1 MSTGKKWLFRFFL
14 LAFIALVTMGL
25 WLPPIITHAVEK
37 DYHFSEVH
45 IDATV
50 LPNGDLLLE
59 ETRTFDFQNG
69 PFTYAYFNVDDPL
82 DHVRDFTIAERLG
95 DGTEVPV
102 TPDDAYHSAA
112 TEGFQSRWSYS
123 AEDETR
129 TWVFRYRV
137 ACAVDVYS
145 DTAHLYWQFIGS
157 GWDKPTQ
164 HAVITVHMPGSTA
177 GQIGL
182 FPRRRR
188 CNPNHVYEGSVG
200 GKPLT
205 RDEVRA
211 FGHGPLNGEITF
223 VDPQTIRYEV
233 SDVPP
238 LSYVEGSIL
247 FPADAVPTA
256 VATDQP
262 GLQRILGQE
271 RIWADE
277 ANALRDRHETE
288 RNWVL
293 YLLIGVPVALA
304 LLVLLAH
311 YRDRVPGVPKVLE
324 QPPEEDP
331 VQGSVLWS
339 AWAGHLSPQ
348 NAYRAQLLKLA
359 RLRAIEMKVDG
370 RITDPKDLTLV
381 RKMDAM
387 DLQTEL
393 DQDFMWLLFGRGEDA
408 VDEVSVN
415 HPKPRKAES
424 SGTYAAW
431 WSGVKM
437 KSSDIIRRIRK
448 GDARV
453 ESTLAAIIAIGA
465 AGYGIWTAV
474 WGLGGAIGWWLV
486 PVSAISLVVALIR
499 IHARLGLE
507 DRTRIKRLEAFRT
520 YLKDFSDLP
529 NAPALAVVIWEQFLE
544 WAVALGVA
552 EEVEKQVKALV
563 PVESLRSP
571 IRGAPTG
578 LAGLTAWQQFQT
590 AAPTLVLVSMASVSS
605 GSSSGGFGFSS
616 SSSGFSGGGFSG
628 GGGGGGGGTGGGAG

>member
-1 MSTGKKWLFRFFL
+1 MSTGKKWLVRFFL
-14 LAFIALVTMGL
+14 LVFVALVTMGL
-25 WLPPIITHAVEK
+25 WLPGIITHAVEK
-37 DYHFSEVH
+37 DYHFPEVD

-50 LPNGDLLLE
+50 QPNGDLMLE

-82 DHVRDFTIAERLG
+82 DHVRDFTIAEKLD

-102 TPDDAYHSAA
+102 TPDFASHSIV
-112 TEGFQSRWSYS
+112 TEGFQSQWSYS

-157 GWDKPTQ
+157 GWDQPTQ
-164 HAVITVHMPGSTA
+164 HAVITVHLPGHSA
-177 GQIGL
+177 SDARRPRACHPEGVVLDLGQT
-182 FPRRRR
+182 
-188 CNPNHVYEGSVG
+188 
-200 GKPLT
+200 PLT
-205 RDEVRA
+205 RGEVRA
-211 FGHGPLNGEITF
+211 FGHGPLNGEVTF
-223 VDPQTIRYEV
+223 VNPQTIRYDV
-233 SDVPP
+233 HDVPP

-262 GLQRILGQE
+262 GLERILDQE
-271 RIWADE
+271 RVWADE
-277 ANALRDRHETE
+277 ANALRERHQTE
-288 RNWVL
+288 RDWVL

-304 LLVLLAH
+304 LLVLLAR
-311 YRDRVPGVPKVLE
+311 YRDRVPGVPKILE

-359 RLRAIEMKVDG
+359 RLGAIEMKADG
-370 RITDPKDLTLV
+370 RVSDPKDLTLV
-381 RKMDAM
+381 RKMDAT

-415 HPKPRKAES
+415 HPKPRKAAS

-437 KSSDIIRRIRK
+437 KSGDITLRIRK
-448 GDARV
+448 GDARL
-453 ESTLAAIIAIGA
+453 ESTLAAIVAIGA
-465 AGYGIWTAV
+465 AGYGIWSAI

-486 PVSAISLVVALIR
+486 LVAAISLVAALIK

-507 DRTRIKRLEAFRT
+507 DRTRVKRLEAFRT

-529 NAPALAVVIWEQFLE
+529 SAP
-544 WAVALGVA
+544 
-552 EEVEKQVKALV
+552 
-563 PVESLRSP
+563 RSP
-571 IRGAPTG
+571 
-578 LAGLTAWQQFQT
+578 
-590 AAPTLVLVSMASVSS
+590 SSS
-605 GSSSGGFGFSS
+605 GSSTWSGRSR
-616 SSSGFSGGGFSG
+616 SGWRTRSRSRSRRSCPSRASGRRSG
-628 GGGGGGGGTGGGAG
+628 ERPPAWPG

>member
-1 MSTGKKWLFRFFL
+1 MSTGKKWLVRFFL
-14 LAFIALVTMGL
+14 LVFVALVTMGL
-25 WLPPIITHAVEK
+25 WLPPIITHAIEK
-37 DYHFSEVH
+37 DYHFPEVD

-50 LPNGDLLLE
+50 QPNGDLMLE

-82 DHVRDFTIAERLG
+82 DHVRDFTIAEKLD

-102 TPDDAYHSAA
+102 TPDYASHSIV
-112 TEGFQSRWSYS
+112 TEGFQSQWSYS

-157 GWDKPTQ
+157 GWDQPTQ
-164 HAVITVHMPGSTA
+164 HAVITVHLPGHSA
-177 GQIGL
+177 SDARRPRACHPEGVVLDLGQT
-182 FPRRRR
+182 
-188 CNPNHVYEGSVG
+188 
-200 GKPLT
+200 PLT
-205 RDEVRA
+205 RGEVRA
-211 FGHGPLNGEITF
+211 FGHGPLNGEVTF
-223 VDPQTIRYEV
+223 VNPQTIRYDV
-233 SDVPP
+233 HDVPP

-262 GLQRILGQE
+262 GLERILDQE
-271 RIWADE
+271 RVWADE
-277 ANALRDRHETE
+277 ANALRERHQTE
-288 RNWVL
+288 RDWVL

-304 LLVLLAH
+304 LLVLLAR
-311 YRDRVPGVPKVLE
+311 YRDRVPGVPKILE

-359 RLRAIEMKVDG
+359 RLGAIEMKADG
-370 RITDPKDLTLV
+370 RVSDPKDLTLI
-381 RKMDAM
+381 RKMDAT

-415 HPKPRKAES
+415 HPKPRKAAS

-437 KSSDIIRRIRK
+437 KSGDITLRIRK
-448 GDARV
+448 GDARL

-465 AGYGIWTAV
+465 TGYGIWTAV

-486 PVSAISLVVALIR
+486 PVAAISLVAALIK

-507 DRTRIKRLEAFRT
+507 DRARVKRLEAFRT

-529 NAPALAVVIWEQFLE
+529 NAPALAVVVWEQYLE

-552 EEVEKQVKALV
+552 DEVEKQVKALV

-578 LAGLTAWQQFQT
+578 LAGLTAWQHFQS
-590 AAPTLVLVSMASVSS
+590 AAPALVLVSMASANS
-605 GSSSGGFGFSS
+605 GSSSGGFGSSS

>member
-1 MSTGKKWLFRFFL
+1 MSTGKKWLVRFFL
-14 LAFIALVTMGL
+14 LVFVALVTMGL

-37 DYHFSEVH
+37 DYHFPEVD

-50 LPNGDLLLE
+50 QPNGDLMLE

-82 DHVRDFTIAERLG
+82 DHVRDFTIAEKLD

-102 TPDDAYHSAA
+102 TPDYASHSIV
-112 TEGFQSRWSYS
+112 TEGFQSQWSYS

-157 GWDKPTQ
+157 GWDQPTQ
-164 HAVITVHMPGSTA
+164 HAVITVHLPGHSA
-177 GQIGL
+177 SDGRRPRACHPEGVVLDLGQT
-182 FPRRRR
+182 
-188 CNPNHVYEGSVG
+188 
-200 GKPLT
+200 PLT
-205 RDEVRA
+205 RGEVRA
-211 FGHGPLNGEITF
+211 FGHGPLNGEVTF
-223 VDPQTIRYEV
+223 VNPQTIRYDV
-233 SDVPP
+233 HDVPP

-262 GLQRILGQE
+262 GLERILDQE
-271 RIWADE
+271 RVWADE
-277 ANALRDRHETE
+277 ANALRERHQTE
-288 RNWVL
+288 RDWVL

-304 LLVLLAH
+304 LLVLLAR
-311 YRDRVPGVPKVLE
+311 YRDRVPGVPEILE

-359 RLRAIEMKVDG
+359 RLGAIEMKADG
-370 RITDPKDLTLV
+370 RVSDPKDLTLI
-381 RKMDAM
+381 RKMDAT

-415 HPKPRKAES
+415 HPKPRKAAS

-431 WSGVKM
+431 WSGVKI
-437 KSSDIIRRIRK
+437 KSGDITLRIRK
-448 GDARV
+448 GDARL

-486 PVSAISLVVALIR
+486 PVAAISLVAALIK

-507 DRTRIKRLEAFRT
+507 DRARVKRLEAFRT

-529 NAPALAVVIWEQFLE
+529 NAPALAVVIWEQYLE

-552 EEVEKQVKALV
+552 DEVEKQVKALV

-578 LAGLTAWQQFQT
+578 LAGLTAWQHFQS
-590 AAPTLVLVSMASVSS
+590 AAPALVLVSMASASS
-605 GSSSGGFGFSS
+605 GSSSGGFGSSS

>member
-1 MSTGKKWLFRFFL
+1 MSTGKKWLVRFFL
-14 LAFIALVTMGL
+14 LLFIALVTMGL

-37 DYHFSEVH
+37 GYHFPEVD

-50 LPNGDLLLE
+50 LPNGDLMLE

-69 PFTYAYFNVDDPL
+69 PFTYAYFNVDDPF
-82 DHVRDFTIAERLG
+82 DRVRDFTIAEKLD

-102 TPDDAYHSAA
+102 TPDYASHSIV
-112 TEGFQSRWSYS
+112 TEGFQSQWSYS

-137 ACAVDVYS
+137 ACAVDVYT

-164 HAVITVHMPGSTA
+164 HAVITVHLPGHQSGDAPRQRACGDDNTILDL
-177 GQIGL
+177 GQT
-182 FPRRRR
+182 
-188 CNPNHVYEGSVG
+188 
-200 GKPLT
+200 PLE

-211 FGHGPLNGEITF
+211 FGHGPLNGQVTF
-223 VDPQTIRYEV
+223 VNPQTIRYDV
-233 SDVPP
+233 RDVPP

-256 VATDQP
+256 VATGQP
-262 GLQRILGQE
+262 GLERILGQE
-271 RIWADE
+271 RVWADE
-277 ANALRDRHETE
+277 ANALRERHETE
-288 RNWVL
+288 RSWVL
-293 YLLIGVPVALA
+293 YLLFGVPVGLA
-304 LLVLLAH
+304 LLVLLSR
-311 YRDRVPGVPKVLE
+311 YRDRVPGVPKILE
-324 QPPEEDP
+324 QPPEDDP
-331 VQGSVLWS
+331 VQASVLWS

-359 RLRAIEMKVDG
+359 RLGAIEMKADG
-370 RITDPKDLTLV
+370 LVTDPKDLTLV

-408 VDEVSVN
+408 ADEVSVN
-415 HPKPRKAES
+415 HPKPRRAES

-437 KSSDIIRRIRK
+437 KSTDITRRIRK
-448 GDARV
+448 GDARL

-486 PVSAISLVVALIR
+486 PVSAIGLVVALIK

-520 YLKDFSDLP
+520 YLEDFSDLP
-529 NAPALAVVIWEQFLE
+529 NAPALAVVIWEQYLE

-552 EEVEKQVKALV
+552 DEVEKQVKALV

-578 LAGLTAWQQFQT
+578 LAGLTAWQHFQS
-590 AAPTLVLVSMASVSS
+590 AAPSLVLVSAAGVSS
-605 GSSSGGFGFSS
+605 GSSSGGFGSSS
-616 SSSGFSGGGFSG
+616 SSSGFSSGGFSG

>member
-1 MSTGKKWLFRFFL
+1 MSTGKKWLVRFFL

-37 DYHFSEVH
+37 DYLFPEVD

-50 LPNGDLLLE
+50 LPNGDLMLE

-69 PFTYAYFNVDDPL
+69 PFTYAYFNVNDPL
-82 DHVRDFTIAERLG
+82 DHVRDFTIAEKLD

-102 TPDDAYHSAA
+102 TPDYASHSIV
-112 TEGFQSRWSYS
+112 TEGFQSQWSYS
-123 AEDETR
+123 AEDDTR

-157 GWDKPTQ
+157 GWDQPTQ
-164 HAVITVHMPGSTA
+164 HAVITVHLPG
-177 GQIGL
+177 
-182 FPRRRR
+182 
-188 CNPNHVYEGSVG
+188 HSVG
-200 GKPLT
+200 DLRRPRECHPDEGVIADIGQTPLT
-205 RDEVRA
+205 RGEVRA
-211 FGHGPLNGEITF
+211 FGHGPLNGEVTF
-223 VDPQTIRYEV
+223 VNPQTIRYDV
-233 SDVPP
+233 RDVPP
-238 LSYVEGSIL
+238 LSFVEGSIL

-256 VATDQP
+256 VATGEP
-262 GLQRILGQE
+262 GLERILDQE
-271 RIWADE
+271 RVWVDE
-277 ANALRDRHETE
+277 ANALRERHETE
-288 RNWVL
+288 RDWVL

-304 LLVLLAH
+304 LLVLLAR
-311 YRDRVPGVPKVLE
+311 YRDRVPGVPKILE

-359 RLRAIEMKVDG
+359 RLGAIQMKADG
-370 RITDPKDLTLV
+370 RVSDPKDLTLV

-393 DQDFMWLLFGRGEDA
+393 DQDFMWLLFGHGEDA

-415 HPKPRKAES
+415 HPKPRKAAS

-437 KSSDIIRRIRK
+437 KSGDITLRIRK
-448 GDARV
+448 GDARL
-453 ESTLAAIIAIGA
+453 ESTVAAIVAIGA
-465 AGYGIWTAV
+465 AVYGVWTAV

-486 PVSAISLVVALIR
+486 PVAAISLVVALIK

-507 DRTRIKRLEAFRT
+507 DRTRVKRLEVFRT

-529 NAPALAVVIWEQFLE
+529 NAPALAVVIWEQYLE

-552 EEVEKQVKALV
+552 DEVEKQVRALV

-578 LAGLTAWQQFQT
+578 LAGLTAWQHLQS
-590 AAPTLVLVSMASVSS
+590 AAPALVLVSMASVSS
-605 GSSSGGFGFSS
+605 GSSSGGFGSSS

>member
-1 MSTGKKWLFRFFL
+1 MSTGKKWLVRFFL
-14 LAFIALVTMGL
+14 LVFVALVTMGL

-37 DYHFSEVH
+37 DYHFPDVD

-50 LPNGDLLLE
+50 QPNGDLMLE

-82 DHVRDFTIAERLG
+82 DHVRDFTIAEKLD

-102 TPDDAYHSAA
+102 TPDYASHSIV
-112 TEGFQSRWSYS
+112 TEGFQSQWSYS

-157 GWDKPTQ
+157 GWDQPTQ
-164 HAVITVHMPGSTA
+164 HAVITVHLPGHSA
-177 GQIGL
+177 SDARRPRACHPEGVVLDLGQT
-182 FPRRRR
+182 
-188 CNPNHVYEGSVG
+188 
-200 GKPLT
+200 PLT
-205 RDEVRA
+205 RGEVRA
-211 FGHGPLNGEITF
+211 FGHGPLNGEVTF
-223 VDPQTIRYEV
+223 VNPQTIRYDV
-233 SDVPP
+233 HDVPP

-256 VATDQP
+256 VATDQS
-262 GLQRILGQE
+262 GLERILDQE
-271 RIWADE
+271 RVWADE
-277 ANALRDRHETE
+277 ANALRERHQTE
-288 RNWVL
+288 RDWVL

-304 LLVLLAH
+304 LLVLLAR
-311 YRDRVPGVPKVLE
+311 YRDRVPGVPKILE

-359 RLRAIEMKVDG
+359 RLGAIEMKADG
-370 RITDPKDLTLV
+370 RVSDPKDLTLV

-408 VDEVSVN
+408 VHEVSVN
-415 HPKPRKAES
+415 HPRPRKAAS
-424 SGTYAAW
+424 SGTHAAW

-437 KSSDIIRRIRK
+437 KSGDITLRIRK
-448 GDARV
+448 GDARL
-453 ESTLAAIIAIGA
+453 ESTLAAIVAIGA
-465 AGYGIWTAV
+465 AGYGIWSAI

-486 PVSAISLVVALIR
+486 PVAAVSLVVALIK

-507 DRTRIKRLEAFRT
+507 DRTRVKRLEAFRT
-520 YLKDFSDLP
+520 YVADFSDLP
-529 NAPALAVVIWEQFLE
+529 NAPALALVIWKQYLE

-552 EEVEKQVKALV
+552 SEVEKQVKALV

-578 LAGLTAWQQFQT
+578 LAGLTAWQHFQS
-590 AAPTLVLVSMASVSS
+590 AAPALVLVSMASASS
-605 GSSSGGFGFSS
+605 GSSSGGFGSSS

>member
-1 MSTGKKWLFRFFL
+1 MSAGMKWLVRFFL
-14 LAFIALVTMGL
+14 LVFIALVTMGL

-37 DYHFSEVH
+37 DYHFPAVD

-50 LPNGDLLLE
+50 LPNGDLMLE

-82 DHVRDFTIAERLG
+82 DHVRDFTIAEKLD
-95 DGTEVPV
+95 DGTDVPV
-102 TPDDAYHSAA
+102 TPDYASHSIV
-112 TEGFQSRWSYS
+112 TEGFQSQWSYS

-157 GWDKPTQ
+157 GWDQPTQ
-164 HAVITVHMPGSTA
+164 HAVITVHLPGHSA
-177 GQIGL
+177 SDARRPRACHPDEGVILDDGQT
-182 FPRRRR
+182 
-188 CNPNHVYEGSVG
+188 
-200 GKPLT
+200 PLT
-205 RDEVRA
+205 RGEVRA
-211 FGHGPLNGEITF
+211 FGHGPLNGEVTF
-223 VDPQTIRYEV
+223 VNPQTIRYDV
-233 SDVPP
+233 HDVPP

-262 GLQRILGQE
+262 GIERILDQE
-271 RIWADE
+271 RVWADE
-277 ANALRDRHETE
+277 ANALRERHETE
-288 RNWVL
+288 RDWVL

-304 LLVLLAH
+304 LLVLLAR
-311 YRDRVPGVPKVLE
+311 YRDRVPGVPKILE
-324 QPPEEDP
+324 QPPEADP

-359 RLRAIEMKVDG
+359 RLGAIEMKADG
-370 RITDPKDLTLV
+370 RVSDPKDLTLV

-415 HPKPRKAES
+415 HPKPRKAAS

-437 KSSDIIRRIRK
+437 KSGDITLRIRK
-448 GDARV
+448 GDARL

-486 PVSAISLVVALIR
+486 PVAAVSLVVALIE

-507 DRTRIKRLEAFRT
+507 DRTRVKRLEAFRT

-529 NAPALAVVIWEQFLE
+529 NAPALAVVIWEQYLE

-552 EEVEKQVKALV
+552 DEVEKQVKALV

-578 LAGLTAWQQFQT
+578 IAGLTAWQQFQS
-590 AAPTLVLVSMASVSS
+590 AAPALVLVSMASVSS
-605 GSSSGGFGFSS
+605 GSSSGGFGSSS
-616 SSSGFSGGGFSG
+616 SSSGFSGGGLSG

>member
-1 MSTGKKWLFRFFL
+1 MSTGKKWLVRFFL

-37 DYHFSEVH
+37 DYHFPEVD

-50 LPNGDLLLE
+50 LPNGDMMLE

-82 DHVRDFTIAERLG
+82 DHVRDFTIAEKLD

-102 TPDDAYHSAA
+102 TPDYASHSIV
-112 TEGFQSRWSYS
+112 TEGFQSQWSYS

-137 ACAVDVYS
+137 ACAVDVYT

-164 HAVITVHMPGSTA
+164 HAVITVHLPGHSATDA
-177 GQIGL
+177 RRPRACHPDEGVILDVGQT
-182 FPRRRR
+182 
-188 CNPNHVYEGSVG
+188 
-200 GKPLT
+200 PLT
-205 RDEVRA
+205 RGEVRA
-211 FGHGPLNGEITF
+211 FGHGPLNGQVTF
-223 VDPQTIRYEV
+223 VNPQTIRYDV
-233 SDVPP
+233 RDVPP

-256 VATDQP
+256 VATGQP
-262 GLQRILGQE
+262 GLERILGQE
-271 RIWADE
+271 RVWADE
-277 ANALRDRHETE
+277 ANALRERHETE
-288 RNWVL
+288 RGWVL
-293 YLLIGVPVALA
+293 YLLLGVPVALA
-304 LLVLLAH
+304 LLVLLAR
-311 YRDRVPGVPKVLE
+311 YRDRVPGIPKILE

-359 RLRAIEMKVDG
+359 RLGAIELKAEGLV
-370 RITDPKDLTLV
+370 TDPKDLTLV

-424 SGTYAAW
+424 SSTYAAW

-437 KSSDIIRRIRK
+437 KSTDITRRIRK
-448 GDARV
+448 GDARL

-465 AGYGIWTAV
+465 AGFGIWTAV

-486 PVSAISLVVALIR
+486 PVSAISLIVALIK

-529 NAPALAVVIWEQFLE
+529 NAPALAVVIWEQYLE

-552 EEVEKQVKALV
+552 DEVEKQVKALV

-578 LAGLTAWQQFQT
+578 LAGLTAWQHFQS
-590 AAPTLVLVSMASVSS
+590 AAPALVLVSAASVSS
-605 GSSSGGFGFSS
+605 GSTSGGFGSSS